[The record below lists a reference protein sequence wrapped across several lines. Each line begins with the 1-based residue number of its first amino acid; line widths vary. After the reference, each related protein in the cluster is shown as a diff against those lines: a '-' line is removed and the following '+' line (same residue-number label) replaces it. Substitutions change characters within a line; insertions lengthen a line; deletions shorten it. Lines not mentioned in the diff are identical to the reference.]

1 MENSNNE
8 SALRYREIEPLTDK
22 LNGPV
27 LVRKNDT
34 NEFFVKKC
42 YPLYL
47 EEHLD
52 ALQKIE
58 HRHLPKIQEVVV
70 QDGKLWLYEE
80 FVQGKTLTDVIQSS
94 KTIETEQILTITMA
108 VLEALGALH
117 NKGLVHRD
125 VKPGNIM
132 MTSEG
137 TIKLIDFDAVRAV
150 DGEKESDTVQL
161 GTMGFAA
168 PEQFGFA
175 ESDERSDLYSLG
187 IVMNICSVKEYPKK
201 QLTQDP
207 MLRGV
212 IRKATKLEPAER
224 YQSALEMHQALRQQR
239 LRQIAAAKR
248 AKSRAATLE
257 KGPIRTYT
265 NTKPNTN
272 KWDTNNYVKQVIS
285 IINRWY
291 EVIASFFRKYIP
303 GFRTEVMWKRVIAI
317 VWYVFLIIGTIGNVL
332 EQPTTGL
339 RIQLFVDYLFM
350 FILPIILFTNFLDYQ
365 RKLPLF
371 SSGNRVYRYIGYGL
385 IFLFWL
391 VLTKVGLELNSFIYK
406 HFN

>member
-1 MENSNNE
+1 MENINNG
-8 SALRYREIEPLTDK
+8 SALRYKEIEPLTDK

-34 NEFFVKKC
+34 NDFFVKKC

-58 HRHLPKIQEVVV
+58 HRHLPKIEEVVV

-80 FVQGKTLTDVIQSS
+80 FVQGKTLTEVIQSS

-108 VLEALGALH
+108 VLEALGVLH

-132 MTSEG
+132 ITREG
-137 TIKLIDFDAVRAV
+137 TVKLIDFDAVRAV
-150 DGEKESDTVQL
+150 DGEKERDTVQL

-201 QLTQDP
+201 HLTQDP

-212 IRKATKLEPAER
+212 VLKATKLEPAER
-224 YQSALEMHQALRQQR
+224 YQSALEMHQELRQQR
-239 LRQIAAAKR
+239 LRQIATAKR
-248 AKSRAATLE
+248 AKSRAATL
-257 KGPIRTYT
+257 GTYT
-265 NTKPNTN
+265 NNSPNASR
-272 KWDTNNYVKQVIS
+272 WDTNNYVRQVNS
-285 IINRWY
+285 IISRWC
-291 EVIASFFRKYIP
+291 EAIASFFRKYIP
-303 GFRTEVMWKRVIAI
+303 GFRTEIMWKRVSAM
-317 VWYVFLIIGTIGNVL
+317 VWYAFLIIGTIGNVL
-332 EQPTTGL
+332 EQPTIGL
-339 RIQLFVDYLFM
+339 RIQLVVDYFFM
-350 FILPIILFTNFLDYQ
+350 FILPIVLFTNFLDYQ

-371 SSGNRVYRYIGYGL
+371 SSNNRVYRYIGYGL
-385 IFLFWL
+385 IFLFWI
-391 VLTKVGLELNSFIYK
+391 VITKAGLELNSFIYK
-406 HFN
+406 RFK